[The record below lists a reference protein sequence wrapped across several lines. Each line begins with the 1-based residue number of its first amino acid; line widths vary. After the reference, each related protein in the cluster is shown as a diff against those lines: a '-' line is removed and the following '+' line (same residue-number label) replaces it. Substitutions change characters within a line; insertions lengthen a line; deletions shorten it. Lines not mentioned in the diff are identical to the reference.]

1 MTITLILY
9 AVSMVMTAAGVYF
22 LFVGTKSLKR
32 IAAALET
39 MAARDSG
46 SGGS

>member
-1 MTITLILY
+1 MTITLVLY
-9 AVSMVMTAAGVYF
+9 AGSFMMTAAGVYF

-46 SGGS
+46 GGS